1 MEKHI
6 KIPKGTNHRFAFVD
20 LEDYIFLSFFFF
32 SLIFLVPFV
41 YHANINRFAL
51 YLVHFYS
58 MEMKVIV
65 FIVFLLILSFSFRCS

>member
-6 KIPKGTNHRFAFVD
+6 TNQCFAFVD